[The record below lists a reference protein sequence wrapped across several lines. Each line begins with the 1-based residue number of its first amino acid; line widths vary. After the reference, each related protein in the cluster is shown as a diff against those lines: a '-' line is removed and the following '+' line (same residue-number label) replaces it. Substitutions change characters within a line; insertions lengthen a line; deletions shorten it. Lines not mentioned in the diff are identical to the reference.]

1 MNRNIKKVLKVFCM
15 FISHDQQVLTTKK
28 LQNYIELIE
37 VPIFQ
42 LRKVCF
48 KKKKKVLFY
57 DGLNHWC
64 WINRFFFLI
73 LAYGLNLYIK
83 IQLVY
88 QC

>member
-48 KKKKKVLFY
+48 KKKKK
-57 DGLNHWC
+57 
-64 WINRFFFLI
+64 FFFMMDSI
-73 LAYGLNLYIK
+73 TGAGSTDFFF
-83 IQLVY
+83 
-88 QC
+88 